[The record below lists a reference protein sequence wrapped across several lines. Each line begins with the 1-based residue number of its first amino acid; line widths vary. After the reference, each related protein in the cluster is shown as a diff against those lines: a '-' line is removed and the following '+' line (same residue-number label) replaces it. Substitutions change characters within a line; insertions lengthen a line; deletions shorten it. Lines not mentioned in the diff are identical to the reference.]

1 LNKSIDVSERIPSGR
16 LFQRW
21 GAAAWKDRAPKVVSI
36 LPAGGS
42 SRVPLLDLKLKDD
55 FDLTLMRSLI

>member
-1 LNKSIDVSERIPSGR
+1 MNVYQVEDYSKDEVQPRERIEH
-16 LFQRW
+16 Q
-21 GAAAWKDRAPKVVSI
+21 AKVVSI

-55 FDLTLMRSLI
+55 FDLTFMRSLI